1 MFVTRK
7 YLSRRTILRG
17 MGVAMALPVL
27 DAMTPAFAKATAGQ
41 ARAGAPKGLPPRL
54 VCIEMVHG
62 AAGSSQ
68 FGYEKNLWAPAAE
81 GRDFD
86 LGPTSL
92 KPLEP
97 FRDYLTIVSNC
108 DVPSANSTEAR
119 EIGGDHFRSTAVFL
133 TQSYPKRTEGADVE
147 VGTSFDQV
155 YAQRFGRDTT
165 IPSMQVAIES
175 VDEGG
180 GCQYGYSC
188 AYVDSLSWA
197 TPHKPLPMV
206 RDPRVVFDLLFGMF
220 KKDGTPAEQRERL
233 AENRSMLD
241 WLLSSSNRLRSRL
254 GTSDR
259 ARLDEYLDNVRE
271 LERRIQTV
279 EAFNQSGE
287 QRELPGA
294 PVGVPDSY
302 SEHVKLM
309 FDLQLLAFTTDV
321 TRVFSLKLSRDG
333 SNRVFPGSGFGGP
346 FHNTSHHGAKEQ
358 RILDFAKINTYHVG
372 LLPYFLQKLKDTRD
386 GDSNLLENSLVMY
399 GSPMGDPNFHN
410 HKRVPF
416 ILAGRAGGALKG
428 GTHYKA
434 PNRTPLSN
442 VMLSLL
448 HSLGLDDLK
457 SFGDSEEPFPLS

>member
-1 MFVTRK
+1 MK
-7 YLSRRTILRG
+7 YLSRRTVLKG
-17 MGVAMALPVL
+17 MGATMALPLL
-27 DAMTPAFAKATAGQ
+27 DAMTPAFAKASARQ
-41 ARAGAPKGLPPRL
+41 ARGSTPGGLPPRL

-92 KPLEP
+92 KPLEA
-97 FRDYLTIVSNC
+97 FRDYLTIVSNT

-147 VGTSFDQV
+147 VGTSFDQL
-155 YAQRFGRDTT
+155 YAQRFGQDTT
-165 IPSMQVAIES
+165 IPSMQVSIES

-197 TPHKPLPMV
+197 TPHKPLPMI
-206 RDPRVVFDLLFGMF
+206 RDPRVVFDQLFGMF

-241 WLLSSSNRLRSRL
+241 WLLTSSNRLRSRL
-254 GTSDR
+254 GATDR
-259 ARLDEYLDNVRE
+259 ARLDEYLENVRE

-279 EAFNQSGE
+279 EAFNRSGE
-287 QRELPGA
+287 ERELPGA
-294 PVGVPDSY
+294 PAGVPDSY
-302 SEHVKLM
+302 REHVKLM
-309 FDLQLLAFTTDV
+309 FDLQLLAFTTDI
-321 TRVFSLKLSRDG
+321 TRVFSFKLSRDG
-333 SNRVFPGSGFGGP
+333 SNRVFPDSGFGGP

-416 ILAGRAGGALKG
+416 ILAGHAGGALKG
-428 GTHYKA
+428 GQHFKA

-448 HSLGLDDLK
+448 HALGLDDLK
-457 SFGDSEEPFPLS
+457 SFGDSEGAFALS

>member
-7 YLSRRTILRG
+7 HLSRRTVLKG
-17 MGVAMALPVL
+17 MGATMALPLL
-27 DAMTPAFAKATAGQ
+27 DAMTPAF
-41 ARAGAPKGLPPRL
+41 GAQGNPKGLPPPDSVRL

-62 AAGSSQ
+62 AAGSSE
-68 FGYEKNLWAPAAE
+68 FGFTKNLWAPAVA

-97 FRDYLTIVSNC
+97 FRDYLTIVSNT
-108 DVPSANSTEAR
+108 DVPSANATEAR

-147 VGTSFDQV
+147 VGISFDQL
-155 YAQRFGRDTT
+155 YAKRFGQDTAV
-165 IPSMQVAIES
+165 PSMQVSIES

-197 TPHKPLPMV
+197 SPHKPLPMA
-206 RDPRVVFDLLFGMF
+206 RDPRVVFDQLFGMF
-220 KKDGTPAEQRERL
+220 KKEGTSAERNERL
-233 AENRSMLD
+233 TENRSLLD
-241 WLLSSSNRLRSRL
+241 WLQASSARLRSRL
-254 GTSDR
+254 GATDR
-259 ARLDEYLDNVRE
+259 ARLDEYLENVRE
-271 LERRIQTV
+271 LERRIQKV
-279 EAFNQSGE
+279 EAFNRSGE
-287 QRELPGA
+287 ERELPGA
-294 PVGVPDSY
+294 PAGVPDSY
-302 SEHVKLM
+302 TEHVKLM
-309 FDLQLLAFTTDV
+309 FDLQLLAFTSDV
-321 TRVFSLKLSRDG
+321 TRVFSFKLSRDG
-333 SNRVFPGSGFGGP
+333 SNRVFPESGFGGP
-346 FHNTSHHGAKEQ
+346 FHNSSHHSAREA

-372 LLPYFLQKLKDTRD
+372 LLSYFLEKLRNTPD
-386 GDSNLLENSLVMY
+386 GGSNLLENSLVMY

-416 ILAGRAGGALKG
+416 ILAGHAGGALKG
-428 GTHYKA
+428 GVHYKA

-442 VMLSLL
+442 VMLGLL

-457 SFGDSEEPFPLS
+457 TFGDSEGVFAVS